1 MSLGLVGRVYLVTI
15 ACAVLVV
22 GSCAVVLTPPP
33 PPTFR
38 SSLVDVLFR
47 VAASEVDHAAATT
60 TPVRLDLGDP
70 GELRV
75 TLFDATG
82 RLIATNSDT
91 PAAPLSAAD
100 RARLDVPGAPH
111 LRLAHG
117 TFAARFAVQGGPD
130 GYGVLVDPNAPEQ
143 HHPPVLLAAVIAL
156 VLLSAASLLF
166 ARSLARPLRR
176 LASAAR
182 RFAAGDF
189 TARVQLARRDEVGQ
203 VAAAFDE
210 LADRVQALLRAQR
223 ELLAN
228 VSHELRTPLSRLR
241 VGLDIAAE
249 ADPAGAQAELA
260 GLGEDIAAL
269 DHLVA
274 DVLAVASLDLAS
286 LREDAARPLHPEPLD
301 LADLCRR
308 AGARCAA
315 NSGHHLQIDAPPR
328 LVLEGDATLLRR
340 VVDNLIENARKYS
353 NPGTDIV
360 LALAHAGDRAVLTV
374 RDHGIGIAAADLPH
388 IFTPFFRADRS
399 RTRRTGG
406 VGLGLTLA
414 QHIVLAHGGSIDI
427 ASDPGQGTT
436 VTVSLP
442 LTVRG
447 TRRPPADAAPRAAA
461 ADRAPP

>member
-22 GSCAVVLTPPP
+22 GSCAVVLMPSPT
-33 PPTFR
+33 PTFR
-38 SSLVDVLFR
+38 SSLVDLLFR
-47 VAASEVDHAAATT
+47 VAAREVERAGAP
-60 TPVRLDLGDP
+60 TPIRLDLADLGDVS
-70 GELRV
+70 V
-75 TLFDATG
+75 TLFDDAG
-82 RLIATNSDT
+82 RLIATNSDDPIT
-91 PAAPLSAAD
+91 PLSAVD
-100 RARLDVPGAPH
+100 RARLDEPGAPH

-117 TFAARFAVQGGPD
+117 SFAARFAVPDGPS

-143 HHPPVLLAAVIAL
+143 PPVLLAAVIAL
-156 VLLSAASLLF
+156 VLLSAAALLF
-166 ARSLARPLRR
+166 ARSLARPLRG
-176 LASAAR
+176 LAGAAR

-249 ADPAGAQAELA
+249 AGPAAAQAELA

-269 DHLVA
+269 DRLVA

-286 LREDAARPLHPEPLD
+286 LREDAASPLHLEAVD

-308 AGARCAA
+308 AVARCAA
-315 NSGHHLQIDAPPR
+315 NSGHHLQVDVPPR
-328 LVLEGDATLLRR
+328 LVLDGDATLLRR

-353 NPGTDIV
+353 NPGTDII
-360 LALAHAGDRAVLTV
+360 LTLAHERERVVLTV
-374 RDHGIGIAAADLPH
+374 RDHGIGIAPADLPH

-414 QHIVLAHGGSIDI
+414 QHIVVAHGGSIDI
-427 ASDPGQGTT
+427 ASHPGRGTT

-442 LTVRG
+442 VP
-447 TRRPPADAAPRAAA
+447 RPTTTDLG
-461 ADRAPP
+461 